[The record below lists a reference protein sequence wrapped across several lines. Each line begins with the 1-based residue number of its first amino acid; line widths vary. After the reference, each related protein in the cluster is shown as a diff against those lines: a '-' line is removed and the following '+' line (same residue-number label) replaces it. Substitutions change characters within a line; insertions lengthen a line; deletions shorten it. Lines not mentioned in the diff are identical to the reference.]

1 MATAS
6 QGYKVVGTSPTRG
19 DGIDK
24 VTGRAQFGADM
35 NLPGMLYAKVLRSP
49 HAHARIKSIDTS
61 KAEAH
66 PDVRAVITAADLAD
80 LPPVGPVAVLG
91 QVPVENTLARGK
103 ALYKGHP
110 IAAIAAENAH
120 VAEGLLSLIEI
131 EYEILPAYTNVEDA
145 MAVDAAPLHED
156 WPDNPELPGGK
167 NVGSQDQYRYGDPDE
182 GIAQAD
188 RVIEREFRT
197 SSVHQG
203 YIEPQSA
210 TAWWAP
216 EGRLTIWGSSQGHFA
231 VRDGVARL
239 LDLSVSAIKV
249 VPMEI
254 GGGFGGKMP
263 PYVEPLAA
271 LLSKKSGQPVKLSM
285 DRTDVFQAT
294 GPTSGGLI
302 RIKMGYTNDG
312 RITGA
317 TAWFAFEAGAYPG
330 APLSGAASAVFAS
343 YQIDNVGVD
352 GFDVVD
358 NKPKTSAY
366 RAPGAPIVIFCAESV
381 VDEIARDLGMDA
393 MEFRALNAAKEG
405 TRRADGLINA
415 VIGAEEVIQAVREH
429 PHYDAPIEQ
438 VDGKLRG
445 RGTGMGFCRNN
456 TGMAAVIANVLSD
469 GTVSMVQGSMD
480 LSGSRVA
487 VAQQLAEVLGIP
499 IEDVNAA
506 VGDTDSVGFTS
517 VSGGSGVMYKTGW
530 AAYEAAQDVIDQFKE
545 RAAIVWDT
553 EVENVEYE
561 DGELRHASDT
571 ELRMGFKEAAGM
583 MARTGGPVVGRA
595 NINPTGQGGSYSA
608 NIVDVEIDPET
619 GKIDL
624 LRYTAIQDVGTAVH
638 IDNVEGQMQGG
649 TVQGIGWALNEE
661 YFMGDDG
668 AMRNVSLLDY
678 RIPTI
683 LDLPM
688 IDTAIVEVPNPR
700 HPFGVRGVGE
710 ANISPPLAA
719 IANAVFDA
727 TGVRMCSL
735 PMNPASVLKALQ
747 EKE

>member
-6 QGYKVVGTSPTRG
+6 KGYKVVGTSPMRG

-24 VTGRAQFGADM
+24 VTGRAQFGADV

-49 HAHARIKSIDTS
+49 HPHARIKSVDTS

-66 PDVRAVITAADLAD
+66 PDVRAVITSADLAD
-80 LPPVGPVAVLG
+80 LPPAGPVAVMG
-91 QVPVENTLARGK
+91 QTPVDNILARGK

-120 VAEGLLSLIEI
+120 VAEGLLSLIEV
-131 EYEILPAYTNVEDA
+131 EYEPLPACTNVEDA
-145 MAVDAAPLHED
+145 MSVDATPLHED

-167 NVGSQDQYRYGDPDE
+167 NVAAQDQYRYGDPDK
-182 GIAQAD
+182 GINQAD
-188 RVIEREFRT
+188 HVIEREFRT
-197 SSVHQG
+197 RSVHQG

-216 EGRLTIWGSSQGHFA
+216 EGRLTIWSSSQGHFA
-231 VRDGVARL
+231 VRDGTAHL
-239 LDLSVSAIKV
+239 LGVPVSAIKV
-249 VPMEI
+249 IPMEI

-263 PYVEPLAA
+263 PYTEPLAA

-285 DRTDVFQAT
+285 DRADVLQGT

-381 VDEIARDLGMDA
+381 VDEIARDLGMNA

-415 VIGAEEVIQAVREH
+415 VIGAEEVMQAVRDH
-429 PHYDAPIEQ
+429 PHYNAPLEQ
-438 VDGKLRG
+438 VEGKLRG

-456 TGMAAVIANVLSD
+456 TGMSAVIANVLSD
-469 GTVSMVQGSMD
+469 GTVSLVQGSMD

-487 VAQQLAEVLGIP
+487 VAQQFAEVLGIP
-499 IEDVNAA
+499 IADVNAA

-530 AAYEAAQDVIDQFKE
+530 AAYEAAQDVIGQLKE

-553 EVENVEYE
+553 DADQVEYE

-571 ELRMGFKEAAGM
+571 ELRMGFKEVAGM

-595 NINPTGQGGSYSA
+595 NINPVGAGGSYSA

-619 GKIDL
+619 GKVDL
-624 LRYTAIQDVGTAVH
+624 LRYTALQDVGTAVH
-638 IDNVEGQMQGG
+638 LDNVEGQMQGG

-661 YFMGDDG
+661 YFMAGDG
-668 AMRNVSLLDY
+668 SMANVSLLDY
-678 RIPTI
+678 RMPTI

-727 TGVRMCSL
+727 TGVRMRNL
-735 PMNPASVLKALQ
+735 PMNPATVLKALK